1 MKVQTKMLLRS
12 FIASR
17 SYFPPVVRVLGLLID
32 PPNKL
37 ETEGEQTANL
47 NHFHPHLALLLDG

>member
-12 FIASR
+12 FIASCY
-17 SYFPPVVRVLGLLID
+17 YFPPVVRVLGLLIS

-37 ETEGEQTANL
+37 ETEGEQMANL
-47 NHFHPHLALLLDG
+47 NHSHPYLALLLDG